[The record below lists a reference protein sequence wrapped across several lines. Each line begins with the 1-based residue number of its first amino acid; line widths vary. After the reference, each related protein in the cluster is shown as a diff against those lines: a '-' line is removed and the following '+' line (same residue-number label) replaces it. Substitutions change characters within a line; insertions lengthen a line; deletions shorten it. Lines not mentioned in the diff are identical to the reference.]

1 MERKTEDFFDGDKVN
16 MTKVMQHLSQH
27 PDKMDQILSYV
38 IEKVEHFT
46 EFRTKKEHLKEKY
59 DHKLRGIHGGVMNF
73 NDFMGSLKW
82 DFLKSRLIAL
92 WVEPH
97 TLEGVDFNNMDQLNK
112 LAEQIVPWLIK
123 SNPNIANLIKQNANL
138 VGDKKEEVVQVID
151 KL

>member
-1 MERKTEDFFDGDKVN
+1 
-16 MTKVMQHLSQH
+16 
-27 PDKMDQILSYV
+27 
-38 IEKVEHFT
+38 
-46 EFRTKKEHLKEKY
+46 
-59 DHKLRGIHGGVMNF
+59 MNF

-138 VGDKKEEVVQVID
+138 VWDKKDEVVQVID

>member
-1 MERKTEDFFDGDKVN
+1 
-16 MTKVMQHLSQH
+16 
-27 PDKMDQILSYV
+27 
-38 IEKVEHFT
+38 
-46 EFRTKKEHLKEKY
+46 
-59 DHKLRGIHGGVMNF
+59 MNF

-82 DFLKSRLIAL
+82 DFLKSKLIAL

-138 VGDKKEEVVQVID
+138 AGEKKEEVVQVID